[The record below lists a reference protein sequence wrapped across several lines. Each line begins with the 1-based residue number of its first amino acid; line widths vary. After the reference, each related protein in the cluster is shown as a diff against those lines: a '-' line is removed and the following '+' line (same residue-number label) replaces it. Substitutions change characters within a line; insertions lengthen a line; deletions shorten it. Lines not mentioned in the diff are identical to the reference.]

1 MAMTLR
7 LSDEDAQ
14 RLRTRAEA
22 DGTSMQDVATAAIRV
37 YLDGSSRAE
46 IVARALADTLARYP
60 TTLRRLG
67 E

>member
-7 LSDEDAQ
+7 LTDDDAQ
-14 RLRTRAEA
+14 RLRSRAEA
-22 DGTSMQDVATAAIRV
+22 DGRSMQDVATTAIRV

-46 IVARALADTLARYP
+46 IVDQALADTLARYP
-60 TTLRRLG
+60 ETLRRLG